1 MRPLSREPYPISHGK
16 ILFLVNLILYIAGF
30 GKFSLNLIGL
40 GTKPYLSLYRA
51 MRIYAIFLQSIGLH
65 MANSG
70 EFMRNIISL
79 I

>member
-40 GTKPYLSLYRA
+40 GAKPYLSLYRA
-51 MRIYAIFLQSIGLH
+51 MRIYAIFLTINWIVYG
-65 MANSG
+65 
-70 EFMRNIISL
+70 
-79 I
+79 